1 MEPAPAERVAAPPPR
16 PPRKRKKRRTGLIV
30 TLLIAVLVVGTVIVV
45 MMSSSSSKDGIPVE
59 TVVVSKRSIV
69 QTVTATGVIDP
80 ETQVK
85 ISSEVSGE
93 IVFIGV
99 EEGESVKKG
108 QLLVRINPESITAQV
123 DEARAGILGA
133 RSRESQAKASL
144 LRNQQDLVRI
154 QQLFERKL
162 ATQQELDAANAS
174 VSISKAELEGAQY
187 STRQAE
193 AGLRRIRESLAR
205 TSIYAP
211 ISGVVTKLNSKVGE
225 KVVGA
230 IQMTGTEIMTIA
242 DLSVIEAVVDV
253 SETDVVSVSLG
264 DTAEVEVDAM
274 PARKFVAFVSRI
286 ANSPK
291 QTGVGSQ
298 DQVTNFEVRVRF
310 VDPDTRLRPG
320 MTATST
326 IRVASKSDVLA
337 VPIQSVTTRDTTDR
351 KTEEEEDDVARN
363 RAVERAQELR
373 DERPKPVVFVRQ
385 GDSVRMVTVNTGI
398 RDNEFIEIVSG
409 LKGGERVVSGTY
421 KAIAKDLED
430 KSAVIDAPREEP
442 KGRNK
447 E

>member
-1 MEPAPAERVAAPPPR
+1 M
-16 PPRKRKKRRTGLIV
+16 GLIV
-30 TLLIAVLVVGTVIVV
+30 TILIAVLVVLTVVVV
-45 MMSSSSSKDGIPVE
+45 MFSSSSVKDGVPVE
-59 TVVVSKRSIV
+59 TVLVGRRSIV

-93 IVFIGV
+93 LVYIGV
-99 EEGESVKKG
+99 EEGATVKKG

-133 RSRESQAKASL
+133 RARESQAKASL
-144 LRNQQDLVRI
+144 LRNQQDQERVR
-154 QQLFERKL
+154 QLFERKL
-162 ATQQELDAANAS
+162 ATQQELDAANAG
-174 VSISKAELEGAQY
+174 VSIARAELEGAQY

-264 DTAEVEVDAM
+264 DTAGVEVDAM
-274 PARKFVAFVSRI
+274 PARKFLAYVSRI

-310 VDPDTRLRPG
+310 VDPDSRLRPG

-326 IRVASKSDVLA
+326 IRVASKSNVLA
-337 VPIQSVTTRDTTDR
+337 VPIQSVTTRDTTKLSD
-351 KTEEEEDDVARN
+351 EGEDGEVARN

-373 DERPKPVVFVRQ
+373 NERPKPVVFVRQ
-385 GDSVRMVTVNTGI
+385 GDSVRMVIVTTGI
-398 RDNEFIEIVSG
+398 RDNEYIEVVSG
-409 LKGGERVVSGTY
+409 LKGGERVVSGSY

-430 KSAVIDAPREEP
+430 RSRVIDAPKEEP
-442 KGRNK
+442 SNRKK